1 VLFIGVVLTLIAASC
16 GSDRAADSTTT
27 RAPTTI
33 TVVIRGQATP
43 IDAVAFWVDMLAIG
57 SYEGADLVVKE
68 DQVVLLIAVESYS
81 AEVFEQLSKDG
92 VDHAAFWSS
101 FVGGFEAFTGA
112 AITDVAVG
120 AEHPFEFGGRSF
132 VAVDLF
138 SPRGDVEVIAT
149 EESGRWY
156 VDVLATFG
164 PSFSSLFNL
173 WIERLPP
180 EATAPRLALS
190 QQSTSLAV
198 ARDRLDVT
206 LDAAAVAE
214 LTLLL
219 DRLAGQEPA
228 E

>member
-1 VLFIGVVLTLIAASC
+1 MLFAGVLALIAASC

-27 RAPTTI
+27 RAPTTT
-33 TVVIRGQATP
+33 TVVTIRGQATP

-57 SYEGADLVVKE
+57 SYEGADLVVEE

-120 AEHPFEFGGRSF
+120 AEHPFEFDGRSF
-132 VAVDLF
+132 AAVDLF

-180 EATAPRLALS
+180 EAAAPRLALS

-198 ARDRLDVT
+198 ARDRLDSN